1 MPYMN
6 SIERRALARGI
17 EEGIEQGMAK
27 GLEKGLAKGIEKGL
41 EKGLAK
47 GIEKGMAKGIE
58 KGAAKGR
65 IEQLQRLLEH
75 RFGPLPEW
83 SLEKLGQGNP
93 SLLDSWALR
102 IFDARRLEDVFN

>member
-27 GLEKGLAKGIEKGL
+27 GLEKGLEKGL
-41 EKGLAK
+41 
-47 GIEKGMAKGIE
+47 AKGIE